1 MFSHL
6 ITKYFITG
14 TEEETKNFMA
24 VCVKTIERYP
34 PNDQLTPVFVFERL
48 CQLIY
53 PEEAD
58 TGEFFMTL
66 EKDPQQEDFLQ
77 GRMLGNPYSSTEQ
90 DMGPLMREIKNKIC
104 TDCELVALLEDDNG
118 MELLVNNKII
128 SLDLPV
134 KDVYQKVWI
143 PALASAGITN
153 TVGGASAG
161 QDVEPMR
168 IVYRMRGLLGD
179 ATEEFIENLAEKDGE
194 DEESEEEVYHL
205 ANVMAECGGLEV
217 MLRRLTFV
225 RESLSSSPTSY
236 GYSKQLLSV
245 LLKLFGHCIRVRKNR
260 EKLLEPS
267 CRTIPVLL
275 QCLKLSLG
283 SGIVAGAGTI
293 APVSYTHL
301 TLPTILLV

>member
-1 MFSHL
+1 
-6 ITKYFITG
+6 
-14 TEEETKNFMA
+14 
-24 VCVKTIERYP
+24 
-34 PNDQLTPVFVFERL
+34 
-48 CQLIY
+48 
-53 PEEAD
+53 
-58 TGEFFMTL
+58 MTL

-143 PALASAGITN
+143 PALASAGIN
-153 TVGGASAG
+153 TVSGASAG
-161 QDVEPMR
+161 QDTEPMR

-179 ATEEFIENLAEKDGE
+179 ATEEFIENLADKDGE

-217 MLRRLTFV
+217 MLTRLSFV
-225 RESLSSSPTSY
+225 REDASSSPTSY
-236 GYSKQLLSV
+236 GYSQQLLTV
-245 LLKLFGHCIRVRKNR
+245 LLKLFSHCIKVKKNR
-260 EKLLEPS
+260 DKLLEPPF
-267 CRTIPVLL
+267 RTIPILL
-275 QCLKLSLG
+275 NCLKLSLG
-283 SGIVAGAGTI
+283 SGIVSGYMGTSTLGVDKCPSLL
-293 APVSYTHL
+293 AHMPAEL
-301 TLPTILLV
+301 TNFSH